1 MLVNHVWRRYGV
13 NPGGVLN
20 VVMPVVFDGYSAGP
34 STKDLTHDRSCA
46 RSMVEDAMF
55 SLLLAWF
62 ALSTCSRRRMMFLVN
77 PQNKE
82 RR

>member
-46 RSMVEDAMF
+46 RSMVEDAIITPDMVCPF
-55 SLLLAWF
+55 NTFKKENDVLGE
-62 ALSTCSRRRMMFLVN
+62 STE
-77 PQNKE
+77 QGT
-82 RR
+82 